1 MHSLSKSGILYI
13 VATPIGNLEDIT
25 LRALKVL
32 KEVNLIAAE
41 DTRHTKKLLNFYNI
55 KTRIISYREQN
66 REKQG
71 KKILKLLKEGKNV
84 ALVSDA
90 GTPCISDPGVHL
102 VDLALKEGI
111 KVVSIPGPSALVAA
125 LSIAGVPIHPF
136 LFLGFLP
143 QKEGKKRKL
152 FESLKNIHYTI
163 VFFESPHRLKKTL
176 KLLEEIYPESN
187 IVIAREVTKLH
198 EEIIRGK
205 IKEIQEKLKE
215 IKGEITIILTRTASI
230 SGRKIN

>member
-111 KVVSIPGPSALVAA
+111 KVVPIPGPSALVAA

-152 FESLKNIHYTI
+152 FESLKNLHYTI

-176 KLLEEIYPESN
+176 KLLEEIYPESK
-187 IVIAREVTKLH
+187 IVIAREVTKFH

-215 IKGEITIILTRTASI
+215 IKGEITIILARTASI